1 MAKGAFTNADRIR
14 IPLALLAEQW
24 PEIAEQI
31 RKGHLDTLRALK
43 EQGLSVGPEA
53 WNELIVETSAAT
65 IRLEYDDKWTS
76 YVGVVS
82 SAGMDVEVGLVVGP
96 VDVGFRWGRETVSE
110 EKLSSVTRIHMEAI
124 LGTATPRLTE
134 AVMAEL
140 TRGSDVDLADVAVK
154 VAEALAGVGIQP
166 PT

>member
-24 PEIAEQI
+24 PAIAEQI
-31 RKGHLDTLRALK
+31 RKGRLEELRALK
-43 EQGLSVGPEA
+43 EEGLSPGPET
-53 WNELIVETSAAT
+53 WNELVETSAAA

-76 YVGVVS
+76 YVGVIS
-82 SAGMDVEVGLVVGP
+82 RTGIDAELGLVVGP
-96 VDVGFRWGRETVSE
+96 VDVGFRWGKETVSE
-110 EKLSSVTRIHMEAI
+110 EKLSSVTRIHVEAI

-140 TRGSDVDLADVAVK
+140 TRGSDVDLADVAIK
-154 VAEALAGVGIQP
+154 VAEALAGVGMSP